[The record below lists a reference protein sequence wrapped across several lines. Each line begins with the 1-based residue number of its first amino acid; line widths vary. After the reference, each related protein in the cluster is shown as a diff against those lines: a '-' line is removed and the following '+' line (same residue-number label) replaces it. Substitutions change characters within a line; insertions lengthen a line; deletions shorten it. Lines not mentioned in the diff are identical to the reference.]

1 MTKITLQ
8 KATKE
13 DWKTTLLLEKSAAS
27 RFFSAIT
34 KKEEIQQYMAKHDVY
49 FITAK
54 EKIIWSIYVEKQN
67 KIDGLIILPKYR
79 NQGIGTYAMKVF
91 LKKLKNEKIIR
102 LVTHPENTPAI
113 LLYLKLGFL
122 IKWRKKNH
130 FWDGEPRLLLTK
142 TQKTNHIFK

>member
-1 MTKITLQ
+1 M
-8 KATKE
+8 
-13 DWKTTLLLEKSAAS
+13 
-27 RFFSAIT
+27 
-34 KKEEIQQYMAKHDVY
+34 
-49 FITAK
+49 
-54 EKIIWSIYVEKQN
+54 YVEKQN

-122 IKWRKKNH
+122 IK
-130 FWDGEPRLLLTK
+130 
-142 TQKTNHIFK
+142 

>member
-1 MTKITLQ
+1 MGKKKVVFSHYQEIIMTKITLQ

-54 EKIIWSIYVEKQN
+54 EKII
-67 KIDGLIILPKYR
+67 
-79 NQGIGTYAMKVF
+79 
-91 LKKLKNEKIIR
+91 
-102 LVTHPENTPAI
+102 
-113 LLYLKLGFL
+113 
-122 IKWRKKNH
+122 
-130 FWDGEPRLLLTK
+130 
-142 TQKTNHIFK
+142 